1 MLQNISIIFLYSCYI
16 PVNVLRKLLCYVLFF
31 SNQFLSDKLTFQQ
44 KHPTPHMDIHMIN
57 IDFYNTTHISTVQL
71 STINLCD
78 KTIIVSDIR
87 TQGCSK
93 NQITACDFYYS
104 VFSFFIIR
112 IPLGSRFIIKIKHL
126 SDNKIIPVK

>member
-31 SNQFLSDKLTFQQ
+31 PINFC
-44 KHPTPHMDIHMIN
+44 PTNLLFGSPPTTHMTIYMIN

-71 STINLCD
+71 STINFYD

-87 TQGCSK
+87 TQGRSK

-112 IPLGSRFIIKIKHL
+112 IPLGSRFIIKIKHIP
-126 SDNKIIPVK
+126 DNKIIPVK